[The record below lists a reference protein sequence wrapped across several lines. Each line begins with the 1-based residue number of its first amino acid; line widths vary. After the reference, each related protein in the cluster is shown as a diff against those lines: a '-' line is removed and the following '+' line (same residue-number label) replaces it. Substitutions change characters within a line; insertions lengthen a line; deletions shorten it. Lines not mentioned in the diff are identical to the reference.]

1 MPVNDGIVV
10 AREVKDCLK
19 DLKERIKRC
28 KKEAKEEDG
37 KKG

>member
-28 KKEAKEEDG
+28 KKEAKEDG